1 MEPRTQNGSAGSRD
15 DDTTYQ
21 QVITMLADS
30 LAGALE
36 PEMAMAVQGH
46 LRDCDAC
53 VAFLHTYTGTMH
65 AIHTLRFED
74 ISAVLQH
81 RVHRWL
87 REMLGGQGTTEQGAD
102 SVREGF
108 SVPAWHTHACTPCRP
123 DRTPRDRWCSTAC
136 IFFPPPASH

>member
-1 MEPRTQNGSAGSRD
+1 MEPRTQNGSAESLD
-15 DDTTYQ
+15 DDITCQ
-21 QVITMLADS
+21 QVVTMLADY

-36 PEMAMAVQGH
+36 PETAMAVQGH

-53 VAFLHTYTGTMH
+53 VAFLNTYTGTIH

-74 ISAVLQH
+74 IPVVLQR

-87 REMLGGQGTTEQGAD
+87 RETLRGQGTTEQGAD
-102 SVREGF
+102 RVR
-108 SVPAWHTHACTPCRP
+108 AWFVIPGWRTNACMPCRP
-123 DRTPRDRWCSTAC
+123 DRTLSDRFCSTAC